1 MITKKQTNVINYLVI
16 CISDF
21 AERFAMDET
30 AAYRF
35 LAKFGGIE
43 FLVQHY
49 EVEHTLSLDDVIE
62 DLEAVCRQRGG
73 ILP

>member
-1 MITKKQTNVINYLVI
+1 MITQQQTNIINYIVI

-21 AERFAMDET
+21 AERFAMDMA

-43 FLVQHY
+43 FLLQHY
-49 EVEHTLSLDDVIE
+49 EAEHTLSLDDVVD
-62 DLEAVCRQRGG
+62 DLEIICRQKGG
-73 ILP
+73 VLP